1 MDLKR
6 KSIRIQLAEKK
17 QTDFFNISTL
27 TCFKS
32 ADIAQWKPQTISDT
46 LYWKDCVY
54 CLLHAIIQKAMRED
68 FKKGSNFVSL
78 NFDELKKVLGKDTK
92 TVIDTLIKKGI
103 IECDSKYKK
112 GAFSFGYKIKPKY
125 WKTSHINFKTLTH
138 NSIKKRYKKYRDQYF
153 ENWRKNLYEHDF
165 LVTWLI
171 DEKLKL
177 DNIQA
182 QIFVDFWRNT
192 VRSYF
197 KSHTNLNKQEIT
209 DILSA
214 PNTFWE
220 SHSPHYGKIT
230 ISKLPTFS
238 NRGNRLFSGVTNLN
252 SPLRNLLSYDGKEL
266 VYLDISNSQPFHF
279 LIFLTSKFWEYSKQ
293 KNTLSLNNLNKEL
306 YNHIHNNYNKQ
317 LGDTIMTL
325 KTAES
330 DSETGYKGNKHI
342 LHRGSKKE
350 PTFSSLVMNGKLYEF
365 ISSKF
370 KNKFKEN
377 NIDPFENRE
386 KAKNQ
391 FIKMLYAE
399 NKNRHVASSNYYKAF
414 KELFP
419 FESNIIDLLKSKNYT
434 EFSVLLQQIEARILL
449 KNICKRIHQK
459 DHSIPLFTI
468 HDGII
473 TTNCNEI
480 ALKNEILTTYKE
492 ILGVS
497 PELKTEKLNKAN
509 LDFKTFRKT
518 VIKKTQKIAR
528 NNGINWINPEEEFW
542 IKHLDTFTFNFIT
555 KK

>member
-6 KSIRIQLAEKK
+6 KKIRVQLAEEK
-17 QTDFFNISTL
+17 QADFFNISTL
-27 TCFKS
+27 ACFKS
-32 ADIAQWKPQTISDT
+32 SEIIQWKPQTISDT

-92 TVIDTLIKKGI
+92 TVIDTLIKKRI

-197 KSHTNLNKQEIT
+197 KSHTNLNKQGIT

-220 SHSPHYGKIT
+220 SHSPQYGKIT

-279 LIFLTSKFWEYSKQ
+279 LIFLTSKFWKYSKQ
-293 KNTLSLNNLNKEL
+293 KNTLTLNNLNQEL

-325 KTAES
+325 KTAER
-330 DSETGYKGNKHI
+330 DSKTGYKGNKHI
-342 LHRGSKKE
+342 LNRGPQKK

-365 ISSKF
+365 ISSNF

-449 KNICKRIHQK
+449 KNICKRIYQK

-528 NNGINWINPEEEFW
+528 NNGLDWINPEEDFW

>member
-6 KSIRIQLAEKK
+6 KKIRVQLAEEK
-17 QTDFFNISTL
+17 QADFFNISTL
-27 TCFKS
+27 ACFKS
-32 ADIAQWKPQTISDT
+32 SEIIQWKPQTISDT

-92 TVIDTLIKKGI
+92 TVIDTLIKKRI

-197 KSHTNLNKQEIT
+197 KSHTNLNKQGIT

-220 SHSPHYGKIT
+220 SHSPQYGKIT

-279 LIFLTSKFWEYSKQ
+279 LIFLTSKFWKYSKQ

-317 LGDTIMTL
+317 LVDTIMTL

-386 KAKNQ
+386 NAKNQ

-518 VIKKTQKIAR
+518 IIKKTQKIAK
-528 NNGINWINPEEEFW
+528 NNGIDWINPEEEFW

>member
-6 KSIRIQLAEKK
+6 KKIKVQLAKEK
-17 QTDFFNISTL
+17 QTDFFTIKTL
-27 TCFKS
+27 ACFQS
-32 ADIAQWKPQTISDT
+32 AEIIQWKPQTITDT

-54 CLLHAIIQKAMRED
+54 YLLHAIIQKAIRED

-78 NFDELKKVLGKDTK
+78 NFDKLKKVLGKDTK

-103 IECDSKYKK
+103 IECDNKYKK

-125 WKTSHINFKTLTH
+125 WKTSHTNFKTLTH
-138 NSIKKRYKKYRDQYF
+138 NSIKKRYKKYRNQYF

-165 LVTWLI
+165 LVKWLI

-182 QIFVDFWRNT
+182 QIFVDFLKNT

-209 DILSA
+209 DILTR
-214 PNTFWE
+214 PNIFWE
-220 SHSPHYGKIT
+220 SHSPQYEKIT

-306 YNHIHNNYNKQ
+306 YNHIHNNHNKQ
-317 LGDTIMTL
+317 LGNTIMTL
-325 KTAES
+325 KTAEKVS
-330 DSETGYKGNKHI
+330 QTGYKGNKHT

-399 NKNRHVASSNYYKAF
+399 NTNRFVDSSNYYKAF

-473 TTNCNEI
+473 TTNCNKLT
-480 ALKNEILTTYKE
+480 LKNEILTTYKE

-542 IKHLDTFTFNFIT
+542 IKHLDMFTFNFII

>member
-1 MDLKR
+1 
-6 KSIRIQLAEKK
+6 
-17 QTDFFNISTL
+17 
-27 TCFKS
+27 
-32 ADIAQWKPQTISDT
+32 
-46 LYWKDCVY
+46 
-54 CLLHAIIQKAMRED
+54 
-68 FKKGSNFVSL
+68 
-78 NFDELKKVLGKDTK
+78 
-92 TVIDTLIKKGI
+92 
-103 IECDSKYKK
+103 
-112 GAFSFGYKIKPKY
+112 
-125 WKTSHINFKTLTH
+125 
-138 NSIKKRYKKYRDQYF
+138 
-153 ENWRKNLYEHDF
+153 
-165 LVTWLI
+165 
-171 DEKLKL
+171 
-177 DNIQA
+177 
-182 QIFVDFWRNT
+182 
-192 VRSYF
+192 
-197 KSHTNLNKQEIT
+197 
-209 DILSA
+209 
-214 PNTFWE
+214 
-220 SHSPHYGKIT
+220 
-230 ISKLPTFS
+230 
-238 NRGNRLFSGVTNLN
+238 
-252 SPLRNLLSYDGKEL
+252 
-266 VYLDISNSQPFHF
+266 
-279 LIFLTSKFWEYSKQ
+279 
-293 KNTLSLNNLNKEL
+293 
-306 YNHIHNNYNKQ
+306 
-317 LGDTIMTL
+317 MTL
-325 KTAES
+325 KTAER
-330 DSETGYKGNKHI
+330 DSQTGYKGNKHI
-342 LHRGSKKE
+342 LNRGPQKK

-365 ISSKF
+365 ISSNF

-386 KAKNQ
+386 NAKNQ

>member
-6 KSIRIQLAEKK
+6 KKIRVQLAEEK
-17 QTDFFNISTL
+17 QTNFFNITTL
-27 TCFKS
+27 ACFKS
-32 ADIAQWKPQTISDT
+32 SEIIQWKPQTISDT

-197 KSHTNLNKQEIT
+197 KSHTNLNKQGIT

-220 SHSPHYGKIT
+220 SHSPQYGKIT

-306 YNHIHNNYNKQ
+306 YKHIHNKYNKQ
-317 LGDTIMTL
+317 LEYTIMTL

-528 NNGINWINPEEEFW
+528 NNGIDWINPEEEFW

>member
-6 KSIRIQLAEKK
+6 KKIRVQLAEEK
-17 QTDFFNISTL
+17 QADFFNISTL
-27 TCFKS
+27 ACFKS
-32 ADIAQWKPQTISDT
+32 SEIIQWKPQTISDT

-220 SHSPHYGKIT
+220 SHSPQYGKIT

-306 YNHIHNNYNKQ
+306 YKHIHNKYNKQ
-317 LGDTIMTL
+317 LEDTIMTL

-473 TTNCNEI
+473 TTNSNEI

-528 NNGINWINPEEEFW
+528 NNGIDWINPEEEFW

>member
-6 KSIRIQLAEKK
+6 KKIRVQLAEEKEA
-17 QTDFFNISTL
+17 DFFNISTL
-27 TCFKS
+27 ACFKS
-32 ADIAQWKPQTISDT
+32 SEIIQWKPQTISDT

-197 KSHTNLNKQEIT
+197 KSHTNLNKQGIT

-220 SHSPHYGKIT
+220 SHSPQYGKIT

-306 YNHIHNNYNKQ
+306 YKHIHNKYNKQ
-317 LGDTIMTL
+317 LEDTIMTL

-386 KAKNQ
+386 NAKNQ

-473 TTNCNEI
+473 TTNSNEI